1 MKKLAVITAF
11 FMCGWIASNAFA
23 QDEIKAVQ
31 KGNFILDPY
40 YGAPNFGKNLVKD
53 LTFSNSSITSSGSG
67 GVGPMGVRAEYLL
80 ADKFGLGVDFIFN
93 SASMDLSYD
102 SLNTDG
108 SLYKTYN
115 GIAKMQRIRIQ
126 LRFNYHFVSTENLD
140 AYVGL
145 GAGTNTRVWSVEN
158 TNPGYDFGKEQR
170 VGSLIPFSMRFAAG
184 VRYYFIPNLG
194 FNAEIGLG
202 GPLVSAGLSL
212 KI

>member
-1 MKKLAVITAF
+1 MKKIVAVAVFTF
-11 FMCGWIASNAFA
+11 CGWIVSNALA
-23 QDEIKAVQ
+23 QDGFSAVQ

-40 YGAPNFGKNLVKD
+40 YGAPNFGKNLVQQV
-53 LTFSNSSITSSGSG
+53 TFNNSSITSTGSG

-93 SASMDLSYD
+93 STSLDLTYD
-102 SLNTDG
+102 SLNPDQT
-108 SLYKTYN
+108 LYKTYV
-115 GIAKMQRIRIQ
+115 GVAKMQRIRVH

-158 TNPGYDFGKEQR
+158 SDPGYDFGRQQT

-202 GPLVSAGLSL
+202 GPLVSAGISL

>member
-1 MKKLAVITAF
+1 MRKIALTTALLI
-11 FMCGWIASNAFA
+11 CGWMTSNAVA
-23 QDEIKAVQ
+23 QDEFKSVQ
-31 KGNFILDPY
+31 KGNFIFDPY
-40 YGAPNFGKNLVKD
+40 YGAPNFGKNLIKD
-53 LTFSNSSITSSGSG
+53 LTFSNSNISSNGSG
-67 GVGPMGVRAEYLL
+67 GMGPMGFRAEYLL
-80 ADKFGLGVDFIFN
+80 ADKFGLGVDFIYN

-115 GIAKMQRIRIQ
+115 GIAKMQRVRIQ

-145 GAGTNTRVWSVEN
+145 GAGTNTRIWSIEN
-158 TNPGYDFGKEQR
+158 TDSGYDFGKEQR
-170 VGSLIPFSMRFAAG
+170 AGSLIPFSMRFAAG